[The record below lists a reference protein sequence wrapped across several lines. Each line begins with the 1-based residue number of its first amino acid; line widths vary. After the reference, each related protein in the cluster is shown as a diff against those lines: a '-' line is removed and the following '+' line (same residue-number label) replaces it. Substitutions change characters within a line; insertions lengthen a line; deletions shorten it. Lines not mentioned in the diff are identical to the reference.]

1 MSKVYDLGQ
10 IRVRALRDVSLR
22 IETGDLVAIMGSS
35 GSGKSTLMN
44 ILGCLDVPTTGR
56 YLIDGI
62 DVSRMDED
70 DLSDLR
76 NRKIGFV
83 FQSFNLVARTSALVN
98 VELPL
103 AYAGLRGAARRKRA
117 EQALRSVGMGHRL
130 EHQPSELSGG
140 QQQRVAVARA
150 IVTNP
155 ALILADEPTGNL
167 DSHST
172 EDVLAIFARLNDEGR
187 TVVLITH
194 EPDVAEQS
202 KRVVRLSD
210 GRIVEDQRTLG
221 VHDPPPLVRSQKS
234 AHAPIRPGAVEAR
247 DMIGPEMLRI
257 AWSGI
262 TANKL
267 RSGLTILGMTIG
279 VASVIVLIAVGNGS
293 SKAVQSTIQ
302 SLGTNVLVV
311 QPTGAFRGGARAN
324 TANTV
329 SLTKADAEALQNP
342 SLAPDVKNASPVVD
356 AGDVSLTYNG
366 TSFEPSSFLG
376 TTPSYLTAHS
386 YKLAEGAAFTAED
399 VSKHRRVA
407 VIGQEVVQ
415 ELFAGASAV
424 GQNIKVNG
432 SNYEVVGVL
441 AKKGTNGTTNEDD
454 VVMAPITTVQD
465 SLTGTGPIDSITV
478 QATSESSLDA
488 AEAEVTT
495 ILEERHR
502 IKDTSEPGFSVLNQG
517 SLLETSSST
526 SSVFTTLLGEVAA
539 ISLLVGGIG
548 VMNIMLVSVTERTR
562 EIGIRKAVG
571 ARRADILTQF
581 LTEAVLVS
589 VFGGVIGVLVGVI
602 GSQFEIAGVHPEIAT
617 YSIFLAFGA
626 ALASGL
632 FFGTYPAA
640 RAARLRPIEAL
651 RFE

>member
-1 MSKVYDLGQ
+1 
-10 IRVRALRDVSLR
+10 
-22 IETGDLVAIMGSS
+22 
-35 GSGKSTLMN
+35 
-44 ILGCLDVPTTGR
+44 
-56 YLIDGI
+56 
-62 DVSRMDED
+62 
-70 DLSDLR
+70 
-76 NRKIGFV
+76 
-83 FQSFNLVARTSALVN
+83 
-98 VELPL
+98 
-103 AYAGLRGAARRKRA
+103 
-117 EQALRSVGMGHRL
+117 
-130 EHQPSELSGG
+130 
-140 QQQRVAVARA
+140 
-150 IVTNP
+150 
-155 ALILADEPTGNL
+155 
-167 DSHST
+167 
-172 EDVLAIFARLNDEGR
+172 
-187 TVVLITH
+187 
-194 EPDVAEQS
+194 
-202 KRVVRLSD
+202 
-210 GRIVEDQRTLG
+210 
-221 VHDPPPLVRSQKS
+221 
-234 AHAPIRPGAVEAR
+234 
-247 DMIGPEMLRI
+247 MIGPEMLRI
-257 AWSGI
+257 AWGGI

-293 SKAVQSTIQ
+293 SKAIQSTIQ

-311 QPTGAFRGGARAN
+311 QASGGFRFGARAS
-324 TANTV
+324 TAATV
-329 SLTKADAEALQNP
+329 SLTKADAEALQSP
-342 SLAPDVKNASPVVD
+342 SLAPDVKSASPVVD
-356 AGDVSLTYNG
+356 ASSVSLVYDG
-366 TSFEPSSFLG
+366 TSFEPSSFVG
-376 TTPSYLTAHS
+376 TTPSYLTAHT
-386 YKLAEGAAFTAED
+386 YKIAEGAAFTAED
-399 VSKHRRVA
+399 VAKHRRVA

-424 GQNIKVNG
+424 GQNMKVNG

-465 SLTGTGPIDSITV
+465 SLTGVGAIDSITV
-478 QATSESSLDA
+478 QAQSESSLNA

-495 ILEERHR
+495 ILEERHKV
-502 IKDTSEPGFSVLNQG
+502 KDTSEPGFSVLNQG

-571 ARRADILTQF
+571 ARRSDILTQF
-581 LTEAVLVS
+581 LTEAMLVS
-589 VFGGVIGVLVGVI
+589 LFGGLCGVAVGVI

-640 RAARLRPIEAL
+640 RAAHLRPIEAL

>member
-1 MSKVYDLGQ
+1 
-10 IRVRALRDVSLR
+10 
-22 IETGDLVAIMGSS
+22 
-35 GSGKSTLMN
+35 
-44 ILGCLDVPTTGR
+44 
-56 YLIDGI
+56 
-62 DVSRMDED
+62 
-70 DLSDLR
+70 
-76 NRKIGFV
+76 
-83 FQSFNLVARTSALVN
+83 
-98 VELPL
+98 
-103 AYAGLRGAARRKRA
+103 
-117 EQALRSVGMGHRL
+117 
-130 EHQPSELSGG
+130 
-140 QQQRVAVARA
+140 
-150 IVTNP
+150 
-155 ALILADEPTGNL
+155 
-167 DSHST
+167 
-172 EDVLAIFARLNDEGR
+172 
-187 TVVLITH
+187 
-194 EPDVAEQS
+194 
-202 KRVVRLSD
+202 
-210 GRIVEDQRTLG
+210 
-221 VHDPPPLVRSQKS
+221 
-234 AHAPIRPGAVEAR
+234 
-247 DMIGPEMLRI
+247 MIGPEMLRI
-257 AWSGI
+257 AWGGI

-311 QPTGAFRGGARAN
+311 QASGGFRGGARAS
-324 TANTV
+324 TAGTV
-329 SLTKADAEALQNP
+329 SLTKADAEALQSS
-342 SLAPDVKNASPVVD
+342 SLAPDVKSASPVVD
-356 AGDVSLTYNG
+356 ASGVTLVYNG
-366 TSFEPSSFLG
+366 TSFEPSSFVG
-376 TTPSYLTAHS
+376 TTPSYLTAHT
-386 YKLAEGAAFTAED
+386 YKLAEGSSFTAED

-424 GQNIKVNG
+424 GQNMKVNG
-432 SNYEVVGVL
+432 GNYEVVGVL

-465 SLTGTGPIDSITV
+465 QLTGVGPIDSITV
-478 QATSESSLDA
+478 QAKSESSLNA

-495 ILEERHR
+495 ILEERHK
-502 IKDTSEPGFSVLNQG
+502 IKDTAEPGFSVLNQG

-571 ARRADILTQF
+571 ARRSDILTQF

-589 VFGGVIGVLVGVI
+589 VFGGITGVLVGVI

-640 RAARLRPIEAL
+640 RAASLRPIEAL